1 MTPRT
6 FNILIRIKPDATIKG
21 MYTGRT
27 YTASEELDNALEV
40 MAMLERGQYLFSQ
53 HRSIYVV
60 SPDDCEVMTTDTPPR
75 PADTPSSSR
84 LEILERSL
92 VNKQAE
98 LERRF
103 DAMFADRRSANG
115 QPLNDKRNGQA
126 TMNRWEKKD
135 DGIRKMQAE
144 IEKTK
149 NAIAIEKGLIA
160 GADRAKTGLPAPLST
175 ALENGSITQW
185 RKYPNTFFVKGVD
198 KARIVWDEKKQQ
210 LAHKYLSS
218 ITDPDQRKIFAHTF
232 NEMQNAIKAVDAAT
246 PV

>member
-1 MTPRT
+1 MTLT
-6 FNILIRIKPDATIKG
+6 F
-21 MYTGRT
+21 
-27 YTASEELDNALEV
+27 
-40 MAMLERGQYLFSQ
+40 
-53 HRSIYVV
+53 
-60 SPDDCEVMTTDTPPR
+60 DDCEVMTTDTPP
-75 PADTPSSSR
+75 SSSR
-84 LEILERSL
+84 LKVLEQSL
-92 VNKQAE
+92 VKKEAE

-103 DAMFADRRSANG
+103 DDMFADRRSANG

-175 ALENGSITQW
+175 ALENGNITQW

-218 ITDPDQRKIFAHTF
+218 ITDPEQRKIFAHTF
-232 NEMQNAIKAVDAAT
+232 NEMQNAIKAIDAAT
-246 PV
+246 ST